1 MDIMNTLKAII
12 ILDADGGRT
21 LSRSFDSKT
30 SSAQFERKLFVKTKS
45 RKIKDDVLVVDNFLV
60 VHRFVTDLHL
70 YVIGGKNENPLVLD
84 SFLNCLVEV
93 IMSLLNKNAERQS
106 IFDHLTQVV
115 IALDEMCD
123 NGLVLETD
131 SNLVLQRVTLK
142 DDIIEQSMA
151 RKIQSATEHIKF
163 PWIRS

>member
-1 MDIMNTLKAII
+1 MDILNTLKAIV
-12 ILDADGGRT
+12 ILDADGSRL
-21 LSRSFDSKT
+21 LSRSFDGK
-30 SSAQFERKLFVKTKS
+30 SSSSQFERKLFIKTKS
-45 RKIKDDVLVVDNFLV
+45 RKIKDDVLVLDNFLI

-70 YVIGGKNENPLVLD
+70 YVIGNKNENPLVLD

-93 IMSLLNKNAERQS
+93 IMTLLNKNAERQS
-106 IFDHLTQVV
+106 IFDHLTQIV

-123 NGLVLETD
+123 NGLILETD

-142 DDIIEQSMA
+142 DDIVEQSMA
-151 RKIQSATEHIKF
+151 RKLQSATEHIKF

>member
-1 MDIMNTLKAII
+1 MDILSTLKGII
-12 ILDADGGRT
+12 ILDADGVRS
-21 LSRSFDSKT
+21 LSRSFDGKT
-30 SSAQFERKLFVKTKS
+30 STAEFEKKLFIKTKS

-84 SFLNCLVEV
+84 TFLNCLVEV

-106 IFDHLTQVV
+106 IFDHLTQVT

-142 DDIIEQSMA
+142 DDIVEQSMA

-163 PWIRS
+163 PWVR